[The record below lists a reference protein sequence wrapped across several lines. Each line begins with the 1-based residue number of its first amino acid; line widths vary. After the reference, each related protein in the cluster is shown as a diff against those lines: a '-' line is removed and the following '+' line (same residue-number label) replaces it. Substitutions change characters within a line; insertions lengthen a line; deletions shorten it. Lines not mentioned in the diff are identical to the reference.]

1 MRERMRKWSSLLV
14 ATSSKTWLCWTK
26 EIRFSRVGWS
36 REEHSSVEVET
47 LLFNFSEEATL
58 FIRSNLSLE
67 RCLLIV
73 FSEDVPLSFD
83 FWPGS
88 PSTTLSTLF
97 LLLYLFKGGKSL
109 AIGIV
114 DAGTTF
120 RLFREKLADGVRLLL
135 KTGTVGNSGNSEI

>member
-1 MRERMRKWSSLLV
+1 M
-14 ATSSKTWLCWTK
+14 
-26 EIRFSRVGWS
+26 
-36 REEHSSVEVET
+36 EVET

-83 FWPGS
+83 LWPGS

-114 DAGTTF
+114 EAGTTF
-120 RLFREKLADGVRLLL
+120 RLFREKLADGARLLL